1 MTAADSDQ
9 GKIKEKCSI
18 FWLIIN
24 KPQPNL
30 HAGDTWLGPE
40 GVPLAWSWVIYTQ
53 HQYMG
58 VMQNMANKLD

>member
-1 MTAADSDQ
+1 MTAADSNQ

-40 GVPLAWSWVIYTQ
+40 GVPWIEAQ
-53 HQYMG
+53 P
-58 VMQNMANKLD
+58 